1 MLKTSLER
9 RLLIAED
16 TQRELEC
23 ALTEAKA
30 TIERLE
36 SDRRWLAEREQQER
50 EEKEKLEKKW
60 VDERVGPFNLVS
72 RNLFTGLSGPQR
84 EHISNAKSLRTS
96 VLESQTG
103 LVNLRD
109 DYEQLK
115 RSSTTTINT
124 HASHLTT
131 ARRQVDMIEDELS
144 RARQATRERDKTI
157 SDLRS
162 QLEGLEACE
171 TRVAD
176 ESMNAGL
183 ASDEHWRIVH
193 EELQRQREQV
203 LAFERLNAQLSMEVK
218 KHRSRNQSV
227 EILMEE
233 RRSLERKLAQAE
245 EVKQRAAM
253 LEGELEASRIER
265 QEW

>member
-1 MLKTSLER
+1 MLKTSLGR

-16 TQRELEC
+16 SQRELEC
-23 ALTEAKA
+23 ALTDAKV

-50 EEKEKLEKKW
+50 EEKEELEKKW
-60 VDERVGPFNLVS
+60 EDERVGPFNFIS
-72 RNLFTGLSGPQR
+72 RNLFTGLSGTQR
-84 EHISNAKSLRTS
+84 EHISNTKSLRAS
-96 VLESQTG
+96 VLELQTG
-103 LVNLRD
+103 LANLND

-131 ARRQVDMIEDELS
+131 MRRQVDMLEDELS
-144 RARQATRERDKTI
+144 RARQTTREHDKII

-162 QLEGLEACE
+162 QLESLEAPE
-171 TRVAD
+171 TP

-193 EELQRQREQV
+193 EELQRQREQE
-203 LAFERLNAQLSMEVK
+203 LAFERLNAQLSIEVK
-218 KHRSRNQSV
+218 KYRSRNQSV

-233 RRSLERKLAQAE
+233 KRSLERKLAQAE
-245 EVKQRAAM
+245 EAKQRAAM

>member
-16 TQRELEC
+16 SQRELEC
-23 ALTEAKA
+23 ALTDAKV

-50 EEKEKLEKKW
+50 EEKEEREKKW
-60 VDERVGPFNLVS
+60 EDERVGPFNFIS
-72 RNLFTGLSGPQR
+72 RNLFTGLSGTQR
-84 EHISNAKSLRTS
+84 EHISNTKSLRAS
-96 VLESQTG
+96 VLELQTG
-103 LVNLRD
+103 IANLND

-131 ARRQVDMIEDELS
+131 ARRQVDMLEDELS
-144 RARQATRERDKTI
+144 RARQATREHDKII

-162 QLEGLEACE
+162 QLESLEAPE
-171 TRVAD
+171 TP

-193 EELQRQREQV
+193 EELQRQREQEHDV
-203 LAFERLNAQLSMEVK
+203 PEPEAADRLGDVWT
-218 KHRSRNQSV
+218 HR
-227 EILMEE
+227 
-233 RRSLERKLAQAE
+233 
-245 EVKQRAAM
+245 RASCNGTSPR
-253 LEGELEASRIER
+253 LASRPTG
-265 QEW
+265 